1 MDDKKINIEEL
12 LVRILENRAG
22 SEEIRYF
29 SKWMEGQENRVY
41 FEKFKKIWNFS
52 AGSHASPE
60 MLEAGVRDYRLFMEK
75 SLKPKQNRKIMWWIS
90 SAAAVCVIFL
100 SSILWLQKD
109 VSVSEASLNKKQET
123 SQGRGVILRL
133 ADNKEIIFNDSLSLS
148 GIAGGEMININKADR
163 RGIVYEMKDSL
174 RGTEEDELSY
184 NQIIVPAG
192 ERFSVQLSDG
202 TKVWINAESS
212 LRYPTCFSKSIR
224 EVEAR
229 GNVYF
234 EVVKDTARPFVVV
247 SRELKTEVLGT
258 CFEMNTY
265 GDQNEVSTTLVEG
278 KVRVSVG
285 SRSVIIKPNQ
295 QFMFNTKSGNIDII
309 EVDAVRKVMW
319 KDGMLVID
327 NESFRDVVWKLER
340 WYGVSIVNETGLV
353 FTQSF
358 SGEFDREDIRVAI
371 EAMCA
376 NLNITYTIDKD
387 RIILKR

>member
-75 SLKPKQNRKIMWWIS
+75 SLKSKMRVTLMWRLGS
-90 SAAAVCVIFL
+90 VAAVLLMIL
-100 SSILWLQKD
+100 SSVFWLRKD
-109 VSVSEASLNKKQET
+109 VPEVSSGEKYVVS
-123 SQGRGVILRL
+123 SGREVILKL
-133 ADNKEIIFNDSLSLS
+133 ADNKEIILGDSLNLS
-148 GIAGGEMININKADR
+148 GVAGEWVSINKVDH
-163 RGIVYEMKDSL
+163 RGIVYRLKDSM
-174 RGTEEDELSY
+174 GIEEEELSY

-192 ERFSVQLSDG
+192 ERFLVQLSDG
-202 TKVWINAESS
+202 TKVWINSESA
-212 LRYPTCFSKSIR
+212 LRYPAYFGKNIR

-234 EVVKDTARPFVVV
+234 EVAKDSTRPFVVA
-247 SRELKTEVLGT
+247 SRELTTEVLGT
-258 CFEMNTY
+258 RFEVNTY
-265 GDQNEVSTTLVEG
+265 GDRDEVSATLVEG
-278 KVRVSVG
+278 SVRVGVG
-285 SRSVIIKPNQ
+285 SRFVVIKPNQ
-295 QFMFNTKSGNIDII
+295 QFTFNTKSGTIKVN
-309 EVDAVRKVMW
+309 EVDAARKVMW
-319 KDGMLVID
+319 KDGILVID
-327 NESFRDVVWKLER
+327 NEAFRDVVWKLER

-353 FTQSF
+353 LTQSF
-358 SGEFDREDIRVAI
+358 SGEFDREDIHMAI
-371 EAMCA
+371 ESLCT
-376 NLNITYTIDKD
+376 NLNITYMMDKD

>member
-75 SLKPKQNRKIMWWIS
+75 SLKSKMRVTLMWRIGS
-90 SAAAVCVIFL
+90 VAAVLLMIL
-100 SSILWLQKD
+100 SSVFWLRKD
-109 VSVSEASLNKKQET
+109 VPEVSSGEKYVVS
-123 SQGRGVILRL
+123 SGREVILKL
-133 ADNKEIIFNDSLSLS
+133 ADNKEIILGDSLNLS
-148 GIAGGEMININKADR
+148 GVAGEWVSINKVDH
-163 RGIVYEMKDSL
+163 RGIVYRLKDSM
-174 RGTEEDELSY
+174 GIEEEELSY

-192 ERFSVQLSDG
+192 ERFLVQLSDG
-202 TKVWINAESS
+202 TKVWINSESA
-212 LRYPTCFSKSIR
+212 LRYPAYFGKNIR

-234 EVVKDTARPFVVV
+234 EVAKDSTRPFVVA
-247 SRELKTEVLGT
+247 SRELTTEVLGT
-258 CFEMNTY
+258 RFEVNTY
-265 GDQNEVSTTLVEG
+265 GDRDEVSATLVEG
-278 KVRVSVG
+278 SVRVGVG
-285 SRSVIIKPNQ
+285 SRFVVIKPNQ
-295 QFMFNTKSGNIDII
+295 QFTFNTKSGTIEVN
-309 EVDAVRKVMW
+309 EVDAAREVMW
-319 KDGMLVID
+319 KDGILVID
-327 NESFRDVVWKLER
+327 NEAFRDVVWKLER

-358 SGEFDREDIRVAI
+358 SGEFDREDIHMAI
-371 EAMCA
+371 ESLCT
-376 NLNITYTIDKD
+376 NLNITYTMDKD

>member
-75 SLKPKQNRKIMWWIS
+75 SLKSKMRVTLMWRIGS
-90 SAAAVCVIFL
+90 VAAVL
-100 SSILWLQKD
+100 LMILYSVFWLRKD
-109 VSVSEASLNKKQET
+109 VSEVSSGEKYVVS
-123 SQGRGVILRL
+123 SGREVILKL
-133 ADNKEIIFNDSLSLS
+133 ADNKEIILGDSLNLS
-148 GIAGGEMININKADR
+148 GVAGEWVSINKVDH
-163 RGIVYEMKDSL
+163 RGIVYRLKDSM
-174 RGTEEDELSY
+174 GIKEEELSY

-192 ERFSVQLSDG
+192 ERFLVQLSDG
-202 TKVWINAESS
+202 TKVWINSESA
-212 LRYPTCFSKSIR
+212 LRYPAYFGKNIR

-234 EVVKDTARPFVVV
+234 EVVKDSTRPFVVA
-247 SRELKTEVLGT
+247 SRELTTEVLGT
-258 CFEMNTY
+258 RFEVNTY
-265 GDQNEVSTTLVEG
+265 GDRDEVSATLVEG
-278 KVRVSVG
+278 SVRVGVG
-285 SRSVIIKPNQ
+285 SRFVVIKPNQ
-295 QFMFNTKSGNIDII
+295 QFTFNTKSGTIEVN
-309 EVDAVRKVMW
+309 EVDAAREVMW
-319 KDGMLVID
+319 KDGILVID
-327 NESFRDVVWKLER
+327 NEAFRDVVWKLER

-358 SGEFDREDIRVAI
+358 SGEFDREDIHMAI
-371 EAMCA
+371 ESLCT
-376 NLNITYTIDKD
+376 NLNITYTMDKD

>member
-75 SLKPKQNRKIMWWIS
+75 SLKSKMRVTLMWRIGS
-90 SAAAVCVIFL
+90 VAAVLLMIL
-100 SSILWLQKD
+100 SSVFWLRKD
-109 VSVSEASLNKKQET
+109 VPEVSSGEKYVVS
-123 SQGRGVILRL
+123 SGREVILKL
-133 ADNKEIIFNDSLSLS
+133 ADNKEIILGDSLNLS
-148 GIAGGEMININKADR
+148 GVAGEWVSINKVDH
-163 RGIVYEMKDSL
+163 RGIVYRLKDSM
-174 RGTEEDELSY
+174 GIEEEELSY

-192 ERFSVQLSDG
+192 ERFLVQLSDG
-202 TKVWINAESS
+202 TKVWINSESA
-212 LRYPTCFSKSIR
+212 LRYPAYFGKNIR

-234 EVVKDTARPFVVV
+234 EVAKDSIRPFVVV
-247 SRELKTEVLGT
+247 SRELTTEVLGT
-258 CFEMNTY
+258 RFEVNTY
-265 GDQNEVSTTLVEG
+265 GDRDEVSATLVEG
-278 KVRVSVG
+278 SVRVNVG
-285 SRSVIIKPNQ
+285 SRFVVIKPNQ
-295 QFMFNTKSGNIDII
+295 QFMFNTKSGTIEVN
-309 EVDAVRKVMW
+309 EVDAARKVMW
-319 KDGMLVID
+319 KDGILVID
-327 NESFRDVVWKLER
+327 NEAFRDVVWKLER

-358 SGEFDREDIRVAI
+358 SGEFDREDIHVAI
-371 EAMCA
+371 ESLCA
-376 NLNITYTIDKD
+376 NLNITYMMDKD

>member
-75 SLKPKQNRKIMWWIS
+75 SLKSKMRVTLMWRIGS
-90 SAAAVCVIFL
+90 VAAVL
-100 SSILWLQKD
+100 LMILYSVFWLRKD
-109 VSVSEASLNKKQET
+109 VPEVSSGEKYVVS
-123 SQGRGVILRL
+123 SGREVILKL
-133 ADNKEIIFNDSLSLS
+133 ADNKEIILGDSLNLS
-148 GIAGGEMININKADR
+148 GVAGEWVSINKVDH
-163 RGIVYEMKDSL
+163 RGIVYRLKDSM
-174 RGTEEDELSY
+174 GIEEEELSY

-192 ERFSVQLSDG
+192 ERFLVQLSDG
-202 TKVWINAESS
+202 TKVWINSESA
-212 LRYPTCFSKSIR
+212 LRYPAYFGKNIR

-234 EVVKDTARPFVVV
+234 EVAKDSTRPFVVA
-247 SRELKTEVLGT
+247 SRELTTEVLGT
-258 CFEMNTY
+258 RFEVNTY
-265 GDQNEVSTTLVEG
+265 GDRDEVSATLVEG
-278 KVRVSVG
+278 SVRVGVG
-285 SRSVIIKPNQ
+285 SRFVVIKPNQ
-295 QFMFNTKSGNIDII
+295 QFTFNTKSGTIKVN
-309 EVDAVRKVMW
+309 EVDAARKVMW
-319 KDGMLVID
+319 KDGILVID
-327 NESFRDVVWKLER
+327 NEAFRDVVWKLER

-358 SGEFDREDIRVAI
+358 SGEFDREDIHMAI
-371 EAMCA
+371 ESLCT
-376 NLNITYTIDKD
+376 NLNITYMMDKD

>member
-75 SLKPKQNRKIMWWIS
+75 SLKSKMRVTLMWRIGS
-90 SAAAVCVIFL
+90 VAAVLLMIL
-100 SSILWLQKD
+100 SSVFWLRKD
-109 VSVSEASLNKKQET
+109 VSEVSSGEKYVVS
-123 SQGRGVILRL
+123 SGREVILKL
-133 ADNKEIIFNDSLSLS
+133 ADNKEIILGDSLNLS
-148 GIAGGEMININKADR
+148 GVAGEWVSINKVDH
-163 RGIVYEMKDSL
+163 RGIVYRLKDSM
-174 RGTEEDELSY
+174 GIEEEELSY

-192 ERFSVQLSDG
+192 ERFLVQLSDG
-202 TKVWINAESS
+202 TKVWINSESA
-212 LRYPTCFSKSIR
+212 LRYPAYFGKNIR

-234 EVVKDTARPFVVV
+234 EVAKDSTRPFVVA
-247 SRELKTEVLGT
+247 SRELTTEVLGT
-258 CFEMNTY
+258 RFEVNTY
-265 GDQNEVSTTLVEG
+265 GDRDEVSATLVEG
-278 KVRVSVG
+278 SVRVGVG
-285 SRSVIIKPNQ
+285 SRFVVIKPNQ
-295 QFMFNTKSGNIDII
+295 QFTFNTKSGTIEVN
-309 EVDAVRKVMW
+309 EVDAARKVMW
-319 KDGMLVID
+319 KDGILVID
-327 NESFRDVVWKLER
+327 NEAFRDVVWKLER

-358 SGEFDREDIRVAI
+358 SGEFDREDIHMAI
-371 EAMCA
+371 ESLCT
-376 NLNITYTIDKD
+376 NLNITYTMDKD

>member
-75 SLKPKQNRKIMWWIS
+75 SLKSKMRVTLMWRIGS
-90 SAAAVCVIFL
+90 VAVVL
-100 SSILWLQKD
+100 LMILYSVFWLRKD
-109 VSVSEASLNKKQET
+109 VSEVSSGEKYVVS
-123 SQGRGVILRL
+123 SGREVILKL
-133 ADNKEIIFNDSLSLS
+133 ADNKEIILGDSLNLS
-148 GIAGGEMININKADR
+148 GVAGEWVSINKVDH
-163 RGIVYEMKDSL
+163 RGIVYRLKDSM
-174 RGTEEDELSY
+174 GIEEEELSY

-192 ERFSVQLSDG
+192 ERFLVQLSDG
-202 TKVWINAESS
+202 TKVWINSESA
-212 LRYPTCFSKSIR
+212 LRYPAYFGKNIR

-234 EVVKDTARPFVVV
+234 EVAKDSTRPFVVA
-247 SRELKTEVLGT
+247 SRELTTEVLGT
-258 CFEMNTY
+258 RFEVNTY
-265 GDQNEVSTTLVEG
+265 GDRDEVSATLVEG
-278 KVRVSVG
+278 SVRVGVG
-285 SRSVIIKPNQ
+285 SRFVVIKPNQ
-295 QFMFNTKSGNIDII
+295 QFTFNTKSGTIEVN
-309 EVDAVRKVMW
+309 EVDAARKVMW
-319 KDGMLVID
+319 KDGILVID
-327 NESFRDVVWKLER
+327 NEAFRDVVWKLER

-358 SGEFDREDIRVAI
+358 SGEFDREDIHMAI
-371 EAMCA
+371 ESLCA
-376 NLNITYTIDKD
+376 NLNITYTMDKD

>member
-75 SLKPKQNRKIMWWIS
+75 SLKSKMRVTLMWRIGS
-90 SAAAVCVIFL
+90 VAAVLLMIL
-100 SSILWLQKD
+100 SSVFWLRKD
-109 VSVSEASLNKKQET
+109 VPEVSSGEKYVVS
-123 SQGRGVILRL
+123 SGREVILKL
-133 ADNKEIIFNDSLSLS
+133 ADNKEIILGDSLNLS
-148 GIAGGEMININKADR
+148 GVAGECVSINKVDH
-163 RGIVYEMKDSL
+163 RGIVYRLKDSM
-174 RGTEEDELSY
+174 GIEEEELSY

-192 ERFSVQLSDG
+192 ERFLVQLSDG
-202 TKVWINAESS
+202 TKVWINSESA
-212 LRYPTCFSKSIR
+212 LRYPAYFGKNIR

-234 EVVKDTARPFVVV
+234 EVAKDSTRPFVVA
-247 SRELKTEVLGT
+247 SRELTTEVLGT
-258 CFEMNTY
+258 RFEVNTY
-265 GDQNEVSTTLVEG
+265 GDRDEVSATLVEG
-278 KVRVSVG
+278 SVRVGVG
-285 SRSVIIKPNQ
+285 SRFVVIKPNQ
-295 QFMFNTKSGNIDII
+295 QFTFNTKSGTIKVN
-309 EVDAVRKVMW
+309 EVDAARKVMW
-319 KDGMLVID
+319 KDGILVID
-327 NESFRDVVWKLER
+327 NEAFRDVVWKLER

-358 SGEFDREDIRVAI
+358 SGEFDREDIHMAI
-371 EAMCA
+371 ESLCT
-376 NLNITYTIDKD
+376 NLNITYMMDKD

>member
-75 SLKPKQNRKIMWWIS
+75 SLKSKMRVTLMWRIGS
-90 SAAAVCVIFL
+90 VAAVLLMIL
-100 SSILWLQKD
+100 SSVFWLRKD
-109 VSVSEASLNKKQET
+109 VPEVSSGEKYVVS
-123 SQGRGVILRL
+123 SGREVILKL
-133 ADNKEIIFNDSLSLS
+133 ADNKEIILGDSLNLS
-148 GIAGGEMININKADR
+148 GVAGEWVSINKVDH
-163 RGIVYEMKDSL
+163 RGIVYRLKDSM
-174 RGTEEDELSY
+174 GIKEEELSY

-192 ERFSVQLSDG
+192 ERFLVQLSDG
-202 TKVWINAESS
+202 TKVWINSESA
-212 LRYPTCFSKSIR
+212 LRYPAYFGKNIR

-234 EVVKDTARPFVVV
+234 EVAKDSTRPFVVA
-247 SRELKTEVLGT
+247 SRELTTEVLGT
-258 CFEMNTY
+258 RFEVNTY
-265 GDQNEVSTTLVEG
+265 GDRDEVSATLVEG
-278 KVRVSVG
+278 SVRVGVG
-285 SRSVIIKPNQ
+285 SRFVVIKPNQ
-295 QFMFNTKSGNIDII
+295 QFTFNTKSGTIEVN
-309 EVDAVRKVMW
+309 EVDAAREVMW
-319 KDGMLVID
+319 KDGILVID
-327 NESFRDVVWKLER
+327 NEAFRDVVWKLER

-358 SGEFDREDIRVAI
+358 SGEFDREDIHMAI
-371 EAMCA
+371 ESLCT
-376 NLNITYTIDKD
+376 NLNITYTMDKD

>member
-75 SLKPKQNRKIMWWIS
+75 SLKSKMRVTLMWRIGS
-90 SAAAVCVIFL
+90 VAAVLLMIL
-100 SSILWLQKD
+100 SSVFWLRKD
-109 VSVSEASLNKKQET
+109 VPEVSSGEKYVVS
-123 SQGRGVILRL
+123 SGREVILKL
-133 ADNKEIIFNDSLSLS
+133 ADNKEIILGDSLNLS
-148 GIAGGEMININKADR
+148 GVAGEWVSINKVDH
-163 RGIVYEMKDSL
+163 RGIVYRLKDSM
-174 RGTEEDELSY
+174 GIEEEELSY

-192 ERFSVQLSDG
+192 ERFLVQLSDG
-202 TKVWINAESS
+202 TKVWINSESA
-212 LRYPTCFSKSIR
+212 LRYPAYFGKNIR
-224 EVEAR
+224 EVEVR

-234 EVVKDTARPFVVV
+234 EVAKDSTRPFVVA
-247 SRELKTEVLGT
+247 SRELTTEVLGT
-258 CFEMNTY
+258 RFEVNTY
-265 GDQNEVSTTLVEG
+265 GDRDEVSATLVEG
-278 KVRVSVG
+278 SVRVGVG
-285 SRSVIIKPNQ
+285 SRFVVIKPNQ
-295 QFMFNTKSGNIDII
+295 QFTFNTKSGTIKVN
-309 EVDAVRKVMW
+309 EVDAARKVMW
-319 KDGMLVID
+319 KDGILVID
-327 NESFRDVVWKLER
+327 NEAFRDVVWKLER

-358 SGEFDREDIRVAI
+358 SGEFDREDIHMAI
-371 EAMCA
+371 ESLCT
-376 NLNITYTIDKD
+376 NLNITYMMDKD

>member
-75 SLKPKQNRKIMWWIS
+75 SLKPKMRVTLMWRIGS
-90 SAAAVCVIFL
+90 VAAVLLMIL
-100 SSILWLQKD
+100 SSVFWLRKD
-109 VSVSEASLNKKQET
+109 VPEVSSGEKYVVS
-123 SQGRGVILRL
+123 SGREVILKL
-133 ADNKEIIFNDSLSLS
+133 ADNKEIILGDSLNLS
-148 GIAGGEMININKADR
+148 GVAGEWVSINKVDH
-163 RGIVYEMKDSL
+163 RGIVYRLKDSM
-174 RGTEEDELSY
+174 GIEEEELSY

-192 ERFSVQLSDG
+192 ERFLVQLSDG
-202 TKVWINAESS
+202 TKVWINSESA
-212 LRYPTCFSKSIR
+212 LRYPAYFGKNIR

-234 EVVKDTARPFVVV
+234 EVAKDSTRPFVVA
-247 SRELKTEVLGT
+247 SRELTTEVLGT
-258 CFEMNTY
+258 RFEVNTY
-265 GDQNEVSTTLVEG
+265 GDRDEVSATLVEG
-278 KVRVSVG
+278 SVRVGVG
-285 SRSVIIKPNQ
+285 SRFVVIKPNQ
-295 QFMFNTKSGNIDII
+295 QFTFNTKSGTIEVN
-309 EVDAVRKVMW
+309 EVDAAREVMW
-319 KDGMLVID
+319 KDGILVID
-327 NESFRDVVWKLER
+327 NEAFRDVIWKLER

-358 SGEFDREDIRVAI
+358 SGEFDREDIHMAI
-371 EAMCA
+371 ESLCT
-376 NLNITYTIDKD
+376 NLNITYTMDKD

>member
-75 SLKPKQNRKIMWWIS
+75 SLKSKMRVTLMWRIGS
-90 SAAAVCVIFL
+90 VAAVL
-100 SSILWLQKD
+100 LMILYSVFWLRKD
-109 VSVSEASLNKKQET
+109 VSEVSSGEKYVVS
-123 SQGRGVILRL
+123 SGREVILKL
-133 ADNKEIIFNDSLSLS
+133 ADNKEIILGDSLNLS
-148 GIAGGEMININKADR
+148 GVAGEWVSINKVDH
-163 RGIVYEMKDSL
+163 RGIVYRLKDSM
-174 RGTEEDELSY
+174 GIKEEELSY

-192 ERFSVQLSDG
+192 ERFLVQLSDG
-202 TKVWINAESS
+202 TKVWINSESA
-212 LRYPTCFSKSIR
+212 LRYPAYFGKNIR

-234 EVVKDTARPFVVV
+234 EVAKDSTRPFVVA
-247 SRELKTEVLGT
+247 SRELTTEVLGT
-258 CFEMNTY
+258 RFEVNTY
-265 GDQNEVSTTLVEG
+265 GDRDEVSATLVEG
-278 KVRVSVG
+278 SVRVGVG
-285 SRSVIIKPNQ
+285 SRFVVIKPNQ
-295 QFMFNTKSGNIDII
+295 QFTFNTKSGTIEVN
-309 EVDAVRKVMW
+309 EVDAAREVMW
-319 KDGMLVID
+319 KDGILVID
-327 NESFRDVVWKLER
+327 NEAFRDVVWKLER

-358 SGEFDREDIRVAI
+358 SGEFDREDIHMAI
-371 EAMCA
+371 ESLCT
-376 NLNITYTIDKD
+376 NLNITYTMDKD

>member
-75 SLKPKQNRKIMWWIS
+75 SLKSKMRVTLMWRIGS
-90 SAAAVCVIFL
+90 VAAVL
-100 SSILWLQKD
+100 LMILYSVFWLRKD
-109 VSVSEASLNKKQET
+109 VSEVSSGEKYVVS
-123 SQGRGVILRL
+123 SGREVILKL
-133 ADNKEIIFNDSLSLS
+133 ADNKEIILGDSLNLS
-148 GIAGGEMININKADR
+148 GVAGEWVSINKVDH
-163 RGIVYEMKDSL
+163 RGIVYRLKDSM
-174 RGTEEDELSY
+174 GIKEEELSY

-192 ERFSVQLSDG
+192 ERFLVQLSDG
-202 TKVWINAESS
+202 TKVWINSESA
-212 LRYPTCFSKSIR
+212 LRYPAYFGKNIR

-234 EVVKDTARPFVVV
+234 EVVKDSTRPFVVA
-247 SRELKTEVLGT
+247 SRELTTEVLGT
-258 CFEMNTY
+258 RFEVNTY
-265 GDQNEVSTTLVEG
+265 GDRDEVSATLVEG
-278 KVRVSVG
+278 SVRVGVG
-285 SRSVIIKPNQ
+285 SRFVVIKPNQ
-295 QFMFNTKSGNIDII
+295 QFTFNTKSGTIKVN
-309 EVDAVRKVMW
+309 EVDAARKVMW
-319 KDGMLVID
+319 KDGILVID
-327 NESFRDVVWKLER
+327 NEAFRDVVWKLER

-358 SGEFDREDIRVAI
+358 SGEFDREDIHMAI
-371 EAMCA
+371 ESLCT
-376 NLNITYTIDKD
+376 NLNITYTMDKD

>member
-1 MDDKKINIEEL
+1 MDDKNINIEEL

-75 SLKPKQNRKIMWWIS
+75 SLKSKMRVTLMWRIGSVAAVLLMILSSVLWLRRDVSKIS
-90 SAAAVCVIFL
+90 SGEGY
-100 SSILWLQKD
+100 
-109 VSVSEASLNKKQET
+109 SVSS
-123 SQGRGVILRL
+123 GRGVVLKL
-133 ADNKEIIFNDSLSLS
+133 ADNKEIILGDSLNLS
-148 GIAGGEMININKADR
+148 GVAGEWVSINKVDH
-163 RGIVYEMKDSL
+163 RGIVYRLKDSM
-174 RGTEEDELSY
+174 GIEEEELSY

-192 ERFSVQLSDG
+192 ERFLVQLSDG
-202 TKVWINAESS
+202 TKVWINSESA
-212 LRYPTCFSKSIR
+212 LRYPAYFGKNIR

-234 EVVKDTARPFVVV
+234 EVAKDSTRPFVVA
-247 SRELKTEVLGT
+247 SRELTTEVLGT
-258 CFEMNTY
+258 RFEVNTY
-265 GDQNEVSTTLVEG
+265 GDRDEVSATLVEG
-278 KVRVSVG
+278 SVRVGVG
-285 SRSVIIKPNQ
+285 SRFVVIKPNQ
-295 QFMFNTKSGNIDII
+295 QFTFNTKSGTIKVN
-309 EVDAVRKVMW
+309 EVDAARKVMW
-319 KDGMLVID
+319 KDGILVID
-327 NESFRDVVWKLER
+327 NEAFRDVVWKLER

-358 SGEFDREDIRVAI
+358 SGEFDREDIHVAI
-371 EAMCA
+371 ESLCA
-376 NLNITYTIDKD
+376 NLNITYMMDKD

>member
-75 SLKPKQNRKIMWWIS
+75 SLKSKMRVTLMWRIGS
-90 SAAAVCVIFL
+90 VAAVLLMIL
-100 SSILWLQKD
+100 SSVFWLRKD
-109 VSVSEASLNKKQET
+109 VPEVSSGEKYVVS
-123 SQGRGVILRL
+123 SGREVILKL
-133 ADNKEIIFNDSLSLS
+133 ADNKEIILGDSLNLS
-148 GIAGGEMININKADR
+148 GVAGEWVSINKVDH
-163 RGIVYEMKDSL
+163 RGIVYRLKDSM
-174 RGTEEDELSY
+174 GIEEEELSY

-192 ERFSVQLSDG
+192 ERFLVQLSDG
-202 TKVWINAESS
+202 TKVWINSESA
-212 LRYPTCFSKSIR
+212 LRYPAYFGKNIR

-234 EVVKDTARPFVVV
+234 EVAKDSTRPFVVA
-247 SRELKTEVLGT
+247 SRELTTEVMGT
-258 CFEMNTY
+258 CFEVNTY
-265 GDQNEVSTTLVEG
+265 GDRDEVSATLVEG
-278 KVRVSVG
+278 SVRVGVG
-285 SRSVIIKPNQ
+285 SRFVVIKPNQ
-295 QFMFNTKSGNIDII
+295 QFTFNTKSGTIKVN
-309 EVDAVRKVMW
+309 EVDAARKVMW
-319 KDGMLVID
+319 KDGILVID
-327 NESFRDVVWKLER
+327 NEAFRDVVWKLER

-358 SGEFDREDIRVAI
+358 SGEFDREDIHMAI
-371 EAMCA
+371 ESLCT
-376 NLNITYTIDKD
+376 NLNITYMMDKD

>member
-75 SLKPKQNRKIMWWIS
+75 SLKSKMRVTLMWRIGS
-90 SAAAVCVIFL
+90 VAAVLLMIL
-100 SSILWLQKD
+100 SSVFWLRKD
-109 VSVSEASLNKKQET
+109 VPEVSSGEKYVVS
-123 SQGRGVILRL
+123 SGREVILKL
-133 ADNKEIIFNDSLSLS
+133 ADNKEIILGDSLNLS
-148 GIAGGEMININKADR
+148 GVAGEWVSINKVDH
-163 RGIVYEMKDSL
+163 RGIVYRLKDSM
-174 RGTEEDELSY
+174 GIKEEELSY

-192 ERFSVQLSDG
+192 ERFLVQLSDG
-202 TKVWINAESS
+202 TKVWINSESA
-212 LRYPTCFSKSIR
+212 LRYPAYFGKNIR

-234 EVVKDTARPFVVV
+234 EVVKDSTRPFVVA
-247 SRELKTEVLGT
+247 SRELTTEVLGT
-258 CFEMNTY
+258 RFEVNTY
-265 GDQNEVSTTLVEG
+265 GDRDEVSATLVEG
-278 KVRVSVG
+278 SVRVGVG
-285 SRSVIIKPNQ
+285 SRFVVIKPNQ
-295 QFMFNTKSGNIDII
+295 QFTFNTKSGTIEVN
-309 EVDAVRKVMW
+309 EVDAAREVMW
-319 KDGMLVID
+319 KDGILVID
-327 NESFRDVVWKLER
+327 NEAFRDVVWKLER

-358 SGEFDREDIRVAI
+358 SGEFDREDIHMAI
-371 EAMCA
+371 ESLCT
-376 NLNITYTIDKD
+376 NLNITYTMDKD

>member
-75 SLKPKQNRKIMWWIS
+75 SLKSKMRVTLMWRIGS
-90 SAAAVCVIFL
+90 VAAVL
-100 SSILWLQKD
+100 LMILYSVFWLRKD
-109 VSVSEASLNKKQET
+109 VSEVSSGEKYVVS
-123 SQGRGVILRL
+123 SGREVILKL
-133 ADNKEIIFNDSLSLS
+133 ADNKEIILGDSLNLS
-148 GIAGGEMININKADR
+148 GVAGEWVSINKVDH
-163 RGIVYEMKDSL
+163 RGIVYRLKDSM
-174 RGTEEDELSY
+174 GIKEEELSY

-192 ERFSVQLSDG
+192 ERFLVQLSDG
-202 TKVWINAESS
+202 TKVWINSESA
-212 LRYPTCFSKSIR
+212 LRYPAYFGKNIR

-234 EVVKDTARPFVVV
+234 EVVKDSTRPFVVA
-247 SRELKTEVLGT
+247 SRELTTEVLGT
-258 CFEMNTY
+258 RFEVNTY
-265 GDQNEVSTTLVEG
+265 GDRDEVSATLVEG
-278 KVRVSVG
+278 SVRVGVG
-285 SRSVIIKPNQ
+285 SRFVVNKPNQ
-295 QFMFNTKSGNIDII
+295 QFTFNTKSGTIEVN
-309 EVDAVRKVMW
+309 EVDAAREVMW
-319 KDGMLVID
+319 KDGILVID
-327 NESFRDVVWKLER
+327 NEAFRDVVWKLER

-358 SGEFDREDIRVAI
+358 SGEFDREDIHMAI
-371 EAMCA
+371 ESLCT
-376 NLNITYTIDKD
+376 NLNITYTMDKD

>member
-60 MLEAGVRDYRLFMEK
+60 MLAAGVRDYRLFMEK
-75 SLKPKQNRKIMWWIS
+75 SLKPKMRITLMWRIGS
-90 SAAAVCVIFL
+90 VAAVLLMIL
-100 SSILWLQKD
+100 SSVFWLRKD
-109 VSVSEASLNKKQET
+109 VPEVSSGEKYVVS
-123 SQGRGVILRL
+123 SGREVILKL
-133 ADNKEIIFNDSLSLS
+133 ADNKEIILGDSLNLS
-148 GIAGGEMININKADR
+148 GVAGEWVSINKVDH
-163 RGIVYEMKDSL
+163 RGIVYRLKDSM
-174 RGTEEDELSY
+174 GIEEEELSY

-192 ERFSVQLSDG
+192 ERFLVQLSDG
-202 TKVWINAESS
+202 TKVWINSESA
-212 LRYPTCFSKSIR
+212 LRYPAYFGKNIR

-234 EVVKDTARPFVVV
+234 EVAKDSTRPFVVA
-247 SRELKTEVLGT
+247 SRELTTEVLGT
-258 CFEMNTY
+258 RFEVNTY
-265 GDQNEVSTTLVEG
+265 GDRDEVSATLVEG
-278 KVRVSVG
+278 SVRVGVG
-285 SRSVIIKPNQ
+285 SRFVVIKPNQ
-295 QFMFNTKSGNIDII
+295 QFTFNTKSGTIKVN
-309 EVDAVRKVMW
+309 EVDAARKVMW
-319 KDGMLVID
+319 KDGILVID
-327 NESFRDVVWKLER
+327 NEAFRDVVWKLER

-358 SGEFDREDIRVAI
+358 SGEFDREDIHMAI
-371 EAMCA
+371 ESLCT
-376 NLNITYTIDKD
+376 NLNITYMMDKD

>member
-75 SLKPKQNRKIMWWIS
+75 SLKSKMRVTLMWRIGS
-90 SAAAVCVIFL
+90 VAAVLLMIL
-100 SSILWLQKD
+100 SSVFWLRKD
-109 VSVSEASLNKKQET
+109 VPEVSSGEKYVVS
-123 SQGRGVILRL
+123 SGREVILKL
-133 ADNKEIIFNDSLSLS
+133 ADNKEIILGGSLNLS
-148 GIAGGEMININKADR
+148 GVAGEWVSINKVDH
-163 RGIVYEMKDSL
+163 RGIVYRLKDSM
-174 RGTEEDELSY
+174 GIEEEELSY

-192 ERFSVQLSDG
+192 ERFLVQLSDG
-202 TKVWINAESS
+202 TKVWINSESA
-212 LRYPTCFSKSIR
+212 LRYPAYFGKNIR

-234 EVVKDTARPFVVV
+234 EVAKDSTRPFVVA
-247 SRELKTEVLGT
+247 SRELTTEVLGT
-258 CFEMNTY
+258 RFEVNTY
-265 GDQNEVSTTLVEG
+265 GDRDEVSATLVEG
-278 KVRVSVG
+278 SVRVGVG
-285 SRSVIIKPNQ
+285 SRFVVIKPNQ
-295 QFMFNTKSGNIDII
+295 QFTFNTKSGTIKVN
-309 EVDAVRKVMW
+309 EVDAARKVMW
-319 KDGMLVID
+319 KDGILVID
-327 NESFRDVVWKLER
+327 NEAFRDVVWKLER

-358 SGEFDREDIRVAI
+358 SGEFDREDIHMAI
-371 EAMCA
+371 ESLCT
-376 NLNITYTIDKD
+376 NLNITYMMDKD

>member
-75 SLKPKQNRKIMWWIS
+75 SLKSKMRVTLMWRIGS
-90 SAAAVCVIFL
+90 VAAVLLMIL
-100 SSILWLQKD
+100 SSVFWLRKD
-109 VSVSEASLNKKQET
+109 VPEVSSGEKYVVS
-123 SQGRGVILRL
+123 SGREVILKL
-133 ADNKEIIFNDSLSLS
+133 ADNKEIILGDSLNLT
-148 GIAGGEMININKADR
+148 GVVGEWVCVNKVDR
-163 RGIVYEMKDSL
+163 RGIVYKIKDS
-174 RGTEEDELSY
+174 TEIEEEELCY

-192 ERFSVQLSDG
+192 ERFLVQLSDG
-202 TKVWINAESS
+202 TKVWINSESS
-212 LRYPTCFSKSIR
+212 LRYPAYFGKSIR

-234 EVVKDTARPFVVV
+234 EVAKDSTRPFLVV
-247 SRELKTEVLGT
+247 SRELTTEVLGT
-258 CFEMNTY
+258 RFEVNTY
-265 GDQNEVSTTLVEG
+265 GDRDEVSATLVEG
-278 KVRVSVG
+278 SVRVNVG
-285 SRSVIIKPNQ
+285 SRFVVIKPDQ
-295 QFMFNTKSGNIDII
+295 QFTFNTKNGTI
-309 EVDAVRKVMW
+309 EVNKVDAARKVMW
-319 KDGMLVID
+319 KDGVLVID
-327 NESFRDVVWKLER
+327 NEAFRDVIWKLER
-340 WYGVSIVNETGLV
+340 WYGVAIVNETGLV

-358 SGEFDREDIRVAI
+358 SGEFDREDIHVAI
-371 EAMCA
+371 ESLCA
-376 NLNITYTIDKD
+376 NLNITYMMDKD

>member
-75 SLKPKQNRKIMWWIS
+75 SLKSKMRVTLMWRIGS
-90 SAAAVCVIFL
+90 VAAVLLMIL
-100 SSILWLQKD
+100 SSVFWLRKD
-109 VSVSEASLNKKQET
+109 VPEVSSGEKYVVS
-123 SQGRGVILRL
+123 SGREVILKL
-133 ADNKEIIFNDSLSLS
+133 ADNKEIILGDSLNLS
-148 GIAGGEMININKADR
+148 GVAGEWVSINKVDH
-163 RGIVYEMKDSL
+163 RGIVYRLKDSM
-174 RGTEEDELSY
+174 GIEEEELSY

-192 ERFSVQLSDG
+192 ERFLVQLSDG
-202 TKVWINAESS
+202 TKVWINSESA
-212 LRYPTCFSKSIR
+212 LRYPAYFGKNIR

-234 EVVKDTARPFVVV
+234 EVAKDSTRPFVVA
-247 SRELKTEVLGT
+247 SRELTTEVLGT
-258 CFEMNTY
+258 RFEVNTY
-265 GDQNEVSTTLVEG
+265 GDRDEVSATLVEG
-278 KVRVSVG
+278 SVRVGVG
-285 SRSVIIKPNQ
+285 SRFVVIKPNQ
-295 QFMFNTKSGNIDII
+295 QFTFNTKSGTIKVN
-309 EVDAVRKVMW
+309 EVDAARKVMW
-319 KDGMLVID
+319 KDGILVID
-327 NESFRDVVWKLER
+327 NEAFRDVVWKLER

-358 SGEFDREDIRVAI
+358 SGEFDREDIHMAI
-371 EAMCA
+371 ESLCT
-376 NLNITYTIDKD
+376 NLNITYMMDKD
-387 RIILKR
+387 RIIPKR

>member
-52 AGSHASPE
+52 AVSHASPE

-75 SLKPKQNRKIMWWIS
+75 SLKSKMRVTLMWRIGS
-90 SAAAVCVIFL
+90 VAAVLLMIL
-100 SSILWLQKD
+100 SSVFWLRKD
-109 VSVSEASLNKKQET
+109 VPEVSSGEKYVVS
-123 SQGRGVILRL
+123 SGREVILKL
-133 ADNKEIIFNDSLSLS
+133 ADNKEIILGDSLNLS
-148 GIAGGEMININKADR
+148 GVAGEWVSINKVDH
-163 RGIVYEMKDSL
+163 RGIVYRLKDSM
-174 RGTEEDELSY
+174 GIEEEELSY

-192 ERFSVQLSDG
+192 ERFLVQLSDG
-202 TKVWINAESS
+202 TKVWINSESA
-212 LRYPTCFSKSIR
+212 LRYPAYFGKNIR

-234 EVVKDTARPFVVV
+234 EVAKDSTRPFVVA
-247 SRELKTEVLGT
+247 SRELTTEVLGT
-258 CFEMNTY
+258 RFEVNTY
-265 GDQNEVSTTLVEG
+265 GDRDEVSATLVEG
-278 KVRVSVG
+278 SVRVGVG
-285 SRSVIIKPNQ
+285 SRFVVIKPNQ
-295 QFMFNTKSGNIDII
+295 QFTFNTKSGTIKVN
-309 EVDAVRKVMW
+309 EVDAARKVMW
-319 KDGMLVID
+319 KDGILVID
-327 NESFRDVVWKLER
+327 NEAFRDVVWKLER

-358 SGEFDREDIRVAI
+358 SGEFDREDIHMAI
-371 EAMCA
+371 ESLCT
-376 NLNITYTIDKD
+376 NLNITYMMDKD

>member
-75 SLKPKQNRKIMWWIS
+75 SLKSKMRVTLMWRIGS
-90 SAAAVCVIFL
+90 VAAVLLMIL
-100 SSILWLQKD
+100 SSVFWLRKD
-109 VSVSEASLNKKQET
+109 VPEVSSGEKYVVSSGWE
-123 SQGRGVILRL
+123 VILKL
-133 ADNKEIIFNDSLSLS
+133 ADNKEIILGDSLNLS
-148 GIAGGEMININKADR
+148 GVAGEWVSINKVDH
-163 RGIVYEMKDSL
+163 RGIVYRLKDSM
-174 RGTEEDELSY
+174 GIEEEELSY

-192 ERFSVQLSDG
+192 ERFLVQLSDG
-202 TKVWINAESS
+202 TKVWINSESA
-212 LRYPTCFSKSIR
+212 LRYPAYFGKNIR

-234 EVVKDTARPFVVV
+234 EVAKDSTRPFVVA
-247 SRELKTEVLGT
+247 SRELTTEVLGT
-258 CFEMNTY
+258 RFEVNTY
-265 GDQNEVSTTLVEG
+265 GDRDEVSATLVEG
-278 KVRVSVG
+278 SVRVGVG
-285 SRSVIIKPNQ
+285 SRFVVIKPNQ
-295 QFMFNTKSGNIDII
+295 QFTFNTKSGTIKVN
-309 EVDAVRKVMW
+309 EVDAARKVMW
-319 KDGMLVID
+319 KDGILVID
-327 NESFRDVVWKLER
+327 NEAFRDVVWKLER

-358 SGEFDREDIRVAI
+358 SGEFDREDIHMAI
-371 EAMCA
+371 ESLCT
-376 NLNITYTIDKD
+376 NLNITYMMDKD